1 MNDILEFIIK
11 CFLIL
16 LHLFVIWITA
26 ITILFSEDIYILT
39 FLLVIQIIVF
49 ALLVVNNG
57 CLMSR
62 FELIGGDFLSST
74 LIGKKLFFLSD
85 GVKDADFEKIFVGVP
100 LLLIL
105 LKIVM
110 VAFPVLPMKQSS
122 DKYWC
127 MPKIPVMNNTT
138 KFLRCL
144 SKPD

>member
-1 MNDILEFIIK
+1 M
-11 CFLIL
+11 
-16 LHLFVIWITA
+16 
-26 ITILFSEDIYILT
+26 
-39 FLLVIQIIVF
+39 LVIQIIVF

>member
-1 MNDILEFIIK
+1 MNAILAFAVK
-11 CFLIL
+11 CFLIF
-16 LHLFVIWITA
+16 LHLFVVWITA
-26 ITILFSEDIYILT
+26 ITILFSEDIYVLT
-39 FLLVIQIIVF
+39 FLLLVQIIVF

-74 LIGKKLFFLSD
+74 LIGRKLFFLSD
-85 GVKDADFEKIFVGVP
+85 DVKDADFEKIFVGIP
-100 LLLIL
+100 ILFLI

-110 VAFPVLPMKQSS
+110 VAFPVLPMDKAS

-144 SKPD
+144 SKPE